1 MKIRLRDRLMAGL
14 IGFLFILAA
23 LAVAVEGYT
32 NPSLIAG
39 IASRLASRTALWTI
53 VRVAM
58 VALSLA
64 ISVWCVLLAFRR
76 EQKKDFVTQRTDG
89 GELSIAISAIE
100 HLVQQCVDT
109 HAEIQMSDMKVKSHR
124 DGVRILL
131 SISLGSGVSIPLA
144 VTALQKQ
151 IEQYVTECTG
161 VEVWEVCV
169 QVDSTSAENVAPSVY
184 QVREGLTQT
193 PQEERTEMP
202 EPVVTQ
208 EEEKQNARRPL
219 RQRLFRHDDEMTI
232 VPEPPKTESEAPDE
246 DAALPPVTDMAAASD
261 DAPNETAAQDSIS
274 DAEPSTDETTEE
286 HAATADSAQDEAVEA
301 EVQA

>member
-23 LAVAVEGYT
+23 LAVAAEGYT
-32 NPSLIAG
+32 NPSLIAE
-39 IASRLASRTALWTI
+39 IASALAGRTALWTI
-53 VRVAM
+53 VRVVV

-64 ISVWCVLLAFRR
+64 ISVWCVLFAFRR

-131 SISLGSGVSIPLA
+131 NIALGSGVSIPLA

-169 QVDSTSAENVAPSVY
+169 QVESTSAEDVAPSVY

-202 EPVVTQ
+202 EPVVEAH

-232 VPEPPKTESEAPDE
+232 VPEPPEMKAETSDESAAQPSAAEATPEGNDTPKE
-246 DAALPPVTDMAAASD
+246 DAAQ
-261 DAPNETAAQDSIS
+261 ESIP
-274 DAEPSTDETTEE
+274 DAEPQTDEQAEE
-286 HAATADSAQDEAVEA
+286 EAETDSSAQGEMAEA
-301 EVQA
+301 QA

>member
-23 LAVAVEGYT
+23 LAVAVEEYT
-32 NPSLIAG
+32 NSLIAG
-39 IASRLASRTALWTI
+39 IASGLASRTALWTV
-53 VRVAM
+53 VRVAI

-64 ISVWCVLLAFRR
+64 ISVWCMLLAFRR

-131 SISLGSGVSIPLA
+131 SIALGSGVSIPLA

-184 QVREGLTQT
+184 QVREGLAPT
-193 PQEERTEMP
+193 PQEERTEIP
-202 EPVVTQ
+202 EPVVAQ
-208 EEEKQNARRPL
+208 EAEKQNARRPL

-232 VPEPPKTESEAPDE
+232 VPEPPKT
-246 DAALPPVTDMAAASD
+246 DAETPEENAAQPPVTDVVAESD
-261 DAPNETAAQDSIS
+261 DTSNEATAQDNVP
-274 DAEPSTDETTEE
+274 DAEPPTDEQAEE
-286 HAATADSAQDEAVEA
+286 NVAKADSAQGEAVEA